1 MEGGQQG
8 GGIDITKTLAITCDG
23 CGNETFRPVFFLRKV
38 SRFVSPDGQ
47 DHVIPMDSM
56 ECAKCGHINNDF
68 NPMFGL
74 GLSKPKN
81 EE

>member
-1 MEGGQQG
+1 MNQGGQSTG
-8 GGIDITKTLAITCDG
+8 LDITKTIGITCEE

-38 SRFVSPDGQ
+38 SRFISPDGQ

-68 NPMFGL
+68 NPLFGL

>member
-1 MEGGQQG
+1 MNQGQQG
-8 GGIDITKTLAITCDG
+8 AGLDILQTTGIACEE

-56 ECAKCGHINNDF
+56 ECAKCGHINKDF
-68 NPMFGL
+68 NPLFGL